1 MDEPP
6 YDLNAD
12 VIQIEDIDYGLW
24 YLDAFEAKERYN
36 GKKVR
41 FRAKVMKSRR
51 FGDNIFIPG
60 RNAMTCCEDD
70 IRFVGCLCKSSFADQ
85 LKSRQWIMLT
95 ATVRYEYAKEY
106 GEEGPVLYGERYE
119 LTGPPKE
126 DLVYFN

>member
-1 MDEPP
+1 
-6 YDLNAD
+6 
-12 VIQIEDIDYGLW
+12 
-24 YLDAFEAKERYN
+24 
-36 GKKVR
+36 
-41 FRAKVMKSRR
+41 MKSRR